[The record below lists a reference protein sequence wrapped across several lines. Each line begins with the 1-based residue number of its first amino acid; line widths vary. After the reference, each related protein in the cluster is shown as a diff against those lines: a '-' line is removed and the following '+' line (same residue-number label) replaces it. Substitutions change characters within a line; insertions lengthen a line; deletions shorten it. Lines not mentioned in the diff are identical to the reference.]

1 MSKALSLDLR
11 IRVLAAIAAG
21 MSCRGAAE
29 RFGVSASSAI
39 RWRSLERSVGNALPK
54 ALGGDR
60 RSKRIEGHAM
70 LILRLTEETPDMTL
84 QELKQA
90 LGERGIVAGYGTLW
104 RFFERRGITRK
115 KRRGMPVSRTGPM
128 S

>member
-1 MSKALSLDLR
+1 
-11 IRVLAAIAAG
+11 

-70 LILRLTEETPDMTL
+70 LILTLTEETPDITL
-84 QELKQA
+84 QELKEA
-90 LGERGIVAGYGTLW
+90 LGARGIVAGYGTLW